1 MLHCITSSPLH
12 ADETSQEVSEMNVLR
27 RVIQNYVSF
36 FRTIVLRKKK
46 VQRKD
51 ENPFIYPHF

>member
-1 MLHCITSSPLH
+1 MK
-12 ADETSQEVSEMNVLR
+12 TSQEVSEMNVLR

-36 FRTIVLRKKK
+36 FRTFVLRKKK
-46 VQRKD
+46 AQRKD